1 MKVATKLAA
10 AFGLL
15 VSVLAALLVYHVRT
29 TRDLVSAGDDLTQT
43 TSRLFRT
50 AISQVDRITQL
61 EENAAKY
68 WLTDD
73 RRYAESFEE
82 VLRDYEAEL
91 RLLVAVNLS
100 DRERV
105 EASALAREWAAFRS
119 FADRVEEMQGGER
132 DSLALMQRLDT
143 LRAKTWR
150 VSDASDITRRQR
162 QARADAAAR
171 KAERLSWFAGGAV
184 VILSVLVSA
193 LILRSISERLS
204 WLKEGTRE
212 VARGRFDY
220 RLDTNRGDEF
230 AEVGRDF
237 NTMTERLGELD
248 AMKRDF
254 ISKVSH
260 DLKTPLASMQET
272 IDILLDEVPG
282 PLTEKQQRLLGLNY
296 QSGQRLSVMLSK
308 LLDMASLEAGMLAPQ
323 RQVLDF
329 GRLVEHAIE
338 QNESSAERL
347 TAASGNRGG
356 RNGTEHG
363 VGINADLPREPILIE
378 ADAERI
384 LQVLDNLLD
393 NALKFS
399 PRHEDVEVRLR
410 TLASR
415 PTDVPAERWRPV
427 ESSEPSAA
435 AAAYVTVADR
445 GPGVVDE
452 HKERIFER
460 FYQTAVGRGVSG
472 RGVGL
477 GLTICR
483 EIVAAHGGSIW
494 VSDCPGG
501 GSVFHLLLPG
511 AFRVAQRSEVEAATA
526 TPEPVRS

>member
-15 VSVLAALLVYHVRT
+15 VSVLAALLVYHVQT
-29 TRDLVSAGDDLTQT
+29 TRTLVTTGDDLAQT
-43 TSRLFRT
+43 SSRLYQT
-50 AISQVDRITQL
+50 AIGQADRITQL
-61 EENAAKY
+61 RENAAKY
-68 WLTDD
+68 WVTRDSG
-73 RRYAESFEE
+73 YAARFDE
-82 VLRDYEAEL
+82 VARDYEAEL
-91 RLLVAVNLS
+91 EELEDVRLS

-105 EASALAREWAAFRS
+105 ARAELASEWTAFRS
-119 FADRVEEMQGGER
+119 FVDQLDEMQAS

-143 LRAKTWR
+143 LRIQTWR
-150 VSDASDITRRQR
+150 LSDASDIAVRQR
-162 QARADAAAR
+162 LARADAAAR
-171 KAERLSWFAGGAV
+171 EAEQLSWVAGGAV
-184 VILSVLVSA
+184 VILSLLVSA
-193 LILRSISERLS
+193 LILRSISERLN

-323 RQVLDF
+323 RQVLDI

-338 QNESSAERL
+338 QNEPSAELL
-347 TAASGNRGG
+347 TAANGNRSGD
-356 RNGTEHG
+356 NGIEQGAG
-363 VGINADLPREPILIE
+363 VHADLPHEPILIE

-399 PRHEDVEVRLR
+399 PTHEDVEVRLR

-415 PTDVPAERWRPV
+415 PSAVPAECWRPV
-427 ESSEPSAA
+427 ESGEASTAA
-435 AAAYVTVADR
+435 VAYVTVADR
-445 GPGVVDE
+445 GPGVIDE

-460 FYQTAVGRGVSG
+460 FYQTAEGRGVSG

-494 VSDCPGG
+494 VSDRSGG

-511 AFRVAQRSEVEAATA
+511 AFRVPQRSEVEVAPP